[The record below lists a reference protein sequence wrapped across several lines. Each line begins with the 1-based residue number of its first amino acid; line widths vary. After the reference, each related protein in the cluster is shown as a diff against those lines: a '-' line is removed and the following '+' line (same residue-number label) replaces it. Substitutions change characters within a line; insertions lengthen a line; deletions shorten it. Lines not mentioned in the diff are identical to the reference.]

1 MDFKKVTLYAALIV
15 VGLMLWN
22 AWQREFPPQLPA
34 NVPAQVAVPTTTGSS
49 NVPTVLT
56 QNTTASTPNAPSNV
70 FGQHG
75 QLITVNTGVLNV
87 TIDTLGGNVVQS
99 ALTQYPQS
107 ANTPNQSVQL
117 FNIQNNTYYVAQSG
131 LTGTQGPDTPK
142 GQVQYRA
149 DQSSYTLSPNQNQ
162 LTVNLTWQGN
172 GLSVVKSYT
181 FTRGSYDIGMQ
192 YTINNHAA
200 TAWTGYLYTQLAR
213 KPPAA
218 ESASLAHYATFVGAA
233 VSSPAEHYQKL
244 KFDSFTEEPLS
255 QDAQGGWA
263 AMIQQY
269 FLSAWVPNANETYHY
284 YTSANNDGVYTIGMI
299 SGALTIAPGEQATKT
314 AQLYVGP
321 AIASNLD
328 QVSPYLSMT
337 IDYGWLW
344 FISQIIFWMMKH
356 IFDVVGNWG
365 WSIILVTLVIKAI
378 FYPLSNKS
386 FHSMA
391 KMRILQPRIAQLK
404 ERLGDDRQVMS
415 KAMMDLY
422 REEKVNP
429 LGGCLPMLVQIP
441 VFIALY
447 WVIIQSV
454 ELRQAPWLGWVTDL
468 AVHDSYYILPVIMG
482 LLMFL
487 QQKLSPPPPDPTQ
500 AKVMMFMPVIFTVLF
515 LNFPSGLVLYWV
527 TNTLVTVIHQYIITV
542 KYEREEKMKKAG
554 HKQVKK

>member
-1 MDFKKVTLYAALIV
+1 
-15 VGLMLWN
+15 
-22 AWQREFPPQLPA
+22 
-34 NVPAQVAVPTTTGSS
+34 
-49 NVPTVLT
+49 
-56 QNTTASTPNAPSNV
+56 
-70 FGQHG
+70 
-75 QLITVNTGVLNV
+75 
-87 TIDTLGGNVVQS
+87 
-99 ALTQYPQS
+99 
-107 ANTPNQSVQL
+107 
-117 FNIQNNTYYVAQSG
+117 
-131 LTGTQGPDTPK
+131 
-142 GQVQYRA
+142 
-149 DQSSYTLSPNQNQ
+149 
-162 LTVNLTWQGN
+162 
-172 GLSVVKSYT
+172 
-181 FTRGSYDIGMQ
+181 
-192 YTINNHAA
+192 
-200 TAWTGYLYTQLAR
+200 
-213 KPPAA
+213 
-218 ESASLAHYATFVGAA
+218 VGAA
-233 VSSPAEHYQKL
+233 VSSPAAHYQKL

-269 FLSAWVPNANETYHY
+269 FLSAWVPNATETYHY

-299 SGALTIAPGEQATKT
+299 SAALTIAPGQQATKT

-328 QVSPYLSMT
+328 QVSPYLGMT

-356 IFDVVGNWG
+356 IFDIVGNWG

-404 ERLGDDRQVMS
+404 ERLGDDRQAMS

-468 AVHDSYYILPVIMG
+468 SVHDAYYILPVIMG

-527 TNTLVTVIHQYIITV
+527 TNTLITVIHQYIITV
-542 KYEREEKMKKAG
+542 KYEREEKAKKAN
-554 HKQVKK
+554 HKSVKK